1 MQNKTKRLSCIRK
14 TSHPMATEMGMLMKD
29 ALQEAIRL
37 DDSKQPHTKGISLRS
52 LESVD
57 FKLFAN

>member
-37 DDSKQPHTKGISLRS
+37 DDLQ
-52 LESVD
+52 
-57 FKLFAN
+57 